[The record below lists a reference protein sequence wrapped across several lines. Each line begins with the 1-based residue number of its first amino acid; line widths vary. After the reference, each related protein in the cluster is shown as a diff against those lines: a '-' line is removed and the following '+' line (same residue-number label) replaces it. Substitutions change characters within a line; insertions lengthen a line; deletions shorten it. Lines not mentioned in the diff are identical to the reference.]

1 MGASTKPK
9 VCQSKVRH
17 GVEVHFNIGSRKWL
31 DMQSEKVDLRE
42 GKKKHENSLICN
54 SAPIY
59 LPKENFISFESQKLG
74 K

>member
-9 VCQSKVRH
+9 VSQSKVRH

-42 GKKKHENSLICN
+42 GKKNMRIL
-54 SAPIY
+54 
-59 LPKENFISFESQKLG
+59 
-74 K
+74 